1 MIFSNY
7 FIYLNFSQSLP
18 NLTTKSQTRQISW
31 DGGSSTLESQHI
43 INVLCLA
50 VGEWNEVSD
59 VKGKLNGNNG
69 INEERF
75 ENEI

>member
-1 MIFSNY
+1 MS
-7 FIYLNFSQSLP
+7 
-18 NLTTKSQTRQISW
+18 
-31 DGGSSTLESQHI
+31 HI